1 LNSTG
6 GALVSERS
14 SLPKTEKK
22 KIGFAYSTT
31 DPFSCNIFTPHEIAD
46 CPFRLPETTRR
57 RTAESKTHIRDG
69 TSTPSTRTRLGALPM
84 SQIVIMPRCWTIP
97 KTSSPGKYTVF
108 AVRVDDQHPHRLV
121 VIEDRGT
128 VHVKRAGIQHRYAC
142 AG

>member
-1 LNSTG
+1 MNSTG
-6 GALVSERS
+6 GGACQRKELTAENR
-14 SLPKTEKK
+14 KK

-46 CPFRLPETTRR
+46 CPFRLPEATRR
-57 RTAESKTHIRDG
+57 WTAESKTHIRDG

-84 SQIVIMPRCWTIP
+84 SQIVIRPRCWTIP